1 MTGLNSFVRGVRVDN
16 PVSCRPA
23 QNPKD
28 QENASVARPR
38 PEVLRGVIFAK
49 QSVQY
54 KDYFRGV
61 SGVGATPSVDNPE
74 VAGIQRTKW
83 VLTKEALEQFLSHL
97 DPDQD
102 RAGAKYEEIRRKLL
116 TFFRCNGFWD
126 AEDHVD
132 ETIDRTIRR
141 LDEVRDLMPFI
152 RGVARHVASEVR
164 RMAPREIPLE
174 DIREIASRGQRDE
187 EGERS
192 FSKRLKWWYE
202 CADRLTAEDRE
213 MLLQYYQ
220 YDRSQKV
227 ENKRNLAALMGT
239 STAILRVRAF
249 RARKQL
255 EKLVVESMKGFP
267 ANET

>member
-1 MTGLNSFVRGVRVDN
+1 MPLERRLTGVYSRRAASIRSAPATAVRVPWSMARGPNSQRGKSDGGSQRSAHQVG
-16 PVSCRPA
+16 PDRGGPAAVSRLSGS
-23 QNPKD
+23 Q
-28 QENASVARPR
+28 SGPR
-38 PEVLRGVIFAK
+38 RG
-49 QSVQY
+49 
-54 KDYFRGV
+54 
-61 SGVGATPSVDNPE
+61 
-74 VAGIQRTKW
+74 
-83 VLTKEALEQFLSHL
+83 
-97 DPDQD
+97 
-102 RAGAKYEEIRRKLL
+102 KYEEIRRKLM
-116 TFFRCNGFWD
+116 TFFRCNGFWK

-141 LDEVRDLMPFI
+141 LGEVRDLMPFI

-227 ENKRNLAALMGT
+227 ENKRNLAALMGI
-239 STAILRVRAF
+239 STATLRVRAF